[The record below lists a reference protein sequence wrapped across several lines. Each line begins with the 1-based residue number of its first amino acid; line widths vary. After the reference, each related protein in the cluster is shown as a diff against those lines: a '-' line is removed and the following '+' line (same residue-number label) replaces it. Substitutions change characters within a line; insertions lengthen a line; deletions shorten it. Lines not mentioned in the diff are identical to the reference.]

1 MPIELFTG
9 LPGNGKTALMVER
22 LVAEAAK
29 AERPIFAAGIDGLA
43 PGLATVLDDP
53 RRWNERDA
61 DGNPLVPDGALI
73 FIDEA
78 WKWFGHLH
86 DASRQATP
94 KHVLDLA
101 EHRHRGIDFVWT
113 TQQPAQI
120 YPFARGLIA
129 THYHVVRR
137 FGTPII
143 DLFRWEELQED
154 VKSSAKRDLAQRTT
168 RALPKDVFGLYK
180 SAELHTIKARVPLKV
195 LALPLLLVAAIFAV
209 WLAFKLLPAG
219 AGATSGD
226 SSEGSEAAAA
236 APSLELPS
244 AERGRGKRTYASVDE
259 YVAAHM
265 PRLPTQPWS
274 APIFDGRDVTA
285 DPLLF
290 CMSSGTGRDAH
301 GNEYGATCRCVTE
314 QGTRYVV
321 ADADCRAIA
330 RHGGAYNP
338 YRRRDSERRE
348 VRGESREE
356 TRSAL
361 APAAALLDGA
371 PLVQAQ
377 GRFEADAAAV
387 KADVGEF
394 QM

>member
-9 LPGNGKTALMVER
+9 LPGNGKTALLVER
-22 LVAEAAK
+22 LVSEAAK

-61 DGNPLVPDGALI
+61 QGNPLVPDGALI

-137 FGTPII
+137 FGTRMI
-143 DLFRWEELQED
+143 DVFRWEELQED
-154 VKSSAKRDLAQRTT
+154 VKSAAKRDHAQRTT

-195 LALPLLLVAAIFAV
+195 LALPLLVVAAIFAV
-209 WLAFKLLPAG
+209 WLAFKLLPG
-219 AGATSGD
+219 AGVTAGD
-226 SSEGSEAAAA
+226 GSEGSEAALA
-236 APSLELPS
+236 APSLDLPA
-244 AERGRGKRTYASVDE
+244 AERGRGGKRTYASVDE

-265 PRLPTQPWS
+265 PRLPTHPWS
-274 APIFDGRDVTA
+274 APIFDHRDVTA
-285 DPLLF
+285 DPMVF

-301 GNEYGATCRCVTE
+301 GHEYGASCRCVTE
-314 QGTRYVV
+314 QGTRYVM
-321 ADADCRAIA
+321 ADADCRATA
-330 RHGGAYNP
+330 RHGAPYNP
-338 YRRRDSERRE
+338 YRERRE
-348 VRGESREE
+348 DRSEGRGSLAGDR
-356 TRSAL
+356 RSAPV
-361 APAAALLDGA
+361 PATATVSAS
-371 PLVQAQ
+371 PLVQPH
-377 GRFEADAAAV
+377 GGFSADALAER
-387 KADVGEF
+387 ADVGEF